1 MENWKEKYDALN
13 ERFDHFKQDYEEFI
27 HFAAHDLDSPLRKL
41 STFVDR
47 INTKYN
53 DVQDENTKV
62 YLGRINNCV
71 AEMRSVV
78 DSLYH
83 LSIVN
88 FEKNVI
94 QNCDLKKI
102 VAKVLNNLQEEIIKK
117 DAVVETVD
125 LPVISG
131 NENQYMMLFKNVFEN
146 ALRFSRK
153 DVSPIVKADAIMLNK
168 EEKAHFHLP
177 EQKVY
182 YKISVSDNGLGF
194 KQERAADIFKPFVR
208 LHGKSEMPGMG
219 LGLSICKKI
228 VENHKGL
235 IYAEGVENSGARF
248 VLILPQTQE

>member
-13 ERFDHFKQDYEEFI
+13 ERFDQFKQDYEEFI

-47 INTKYN
+47 INAKYK
-53 DVQDENTKV
+53 DVQDEDAKV

-71 AEMRSVV
+71 AEMRSVI

-94 QNCDLKKI
+94 QSCDLKKI

-117 DAVVETVD
+117 NAVIEAID

-131 NENQYMMLFKNVFEN
+131 NENQYIMLFKNVFEN
-146 ALRFSRK
+146 AIRFSRK

-168 EEKAHFHLP
+168 EE
-177 EQKVY
+177 
-182 YKISVSDNGLGF
+182 
-194 KQERAADIFKPFVR
+194 
-208 LHGKSEMPGMG
+208 
-219 LGLSICKKI
+219 
-228 VENHKGL
+228 
-235 IYAEGVENSGARF
+235 
-248 VLILPQTQE
+248 

>member
-13 ERFDHFKQDYEEFI
+13 GKFNLFKQDYEEFI

-47 INTKYN
+47 INTKYK

-62 YLGRINNCV
+62 YFARINNCV
-71 AEMRSVV
+71 EQMRSVV

-94 QNCDLKKI
+94 QSCDLKKL
-102 VAKVLNNLQEEIIKK
+102 VEKVLNNLQEEIIKK
-117 DAVVETVD
+117 DAVVEIID

-131 NENQYMMLFKNVFEN
+131 NESQYMMLFKNIFEN

-153 DVSPIVKADAIMLNK
+153 DTSLIVKANAKMLNK
-168 EEKAHFHLP
+168 EEKTHFHLP
-177 EQKVY
+177 GQKVY

-194 KQERAADIFKPFVR
+194 KQEQAADIFKPFVR
-208 LHGKSEMPGMG
+208 LHGKSEMPGTG

-228 VENHKGL
+228 IEKHKGL
-235 IYAEGVENSGARF
+235 MYAEGVENSGACF
-248 VLILPQTQE
+248 VLILPQNQE